1 MVPPFPCE
9 FGCVQQ
15 PAVDFVGEDHREE
28 KVAAVAAFGLRD
40 RKTGRDVVAR
50 VPRLPAEIKV
60 VEVEITYGGAVGKSS
75 KVGCRPP
82 LRPNHGRHPAWHGE
96 RDVPAGCL
104 LYTSPSPR
112 D

>member
-9 FGCVQQ
+9 FSCVQQ

-60 VEVEITYGGAVGKSS
+60 VKVEITYGGALA
-75 KVGCRPP
+75 KVARSGVVRRFVPITVDTPP
-82 LRPNHGRHPAWHGE
+82 GTAS
-96 RDVPAGCL
+96 A
-104 LYTSPSPR
+104 TSLQARTAS
-112 D
+112 